1 MILRK
6 ISDTSI
12 VIAFYRY
19 FYRWY
24 SRVGQSVSYIYHNSQ
39 TCKLAKGFW
48 GEIKICLRYSFLG
61 RITEPKQ
68 TTSGVLDTSRV
79 VQHLII
85 FLKRWK
91 DKVTRYLRTSLAT
104 MLAKDIKKD
113 IYFSPVRI
121 ASIIAITAITV
132 NVFLSVVLQKQI
144 GLWGWLMQGLFL
156 FGAVL
161 GLFCKADWPTVK
173 RSSVLLKKMRMD

>member
-12 VIAFYRY
+12 VIAFFRY
-19 FYRWY
+19 LYKWY
-24 SRVGQSVSYIYHNSQ
+24 SQVGQSVSYIYHNSQ
-39 TCKLAKGFW
+39 TYRLPKRFW
-48 GEIKICLRYSFLG
+48 EEIKICLRYSFLG

-79 VQHLII
+79 VQHLIN

-91 DKVTRYLRTSLAT
+91 NNVIRYLRTSLAT
-104 MLAKDIKKD
+104 IMVKDTRKD

-121 ASIIAITAITV
+121 ASIIVVTAITV
-132 NVFLSVVLQKQI
+132 NVFLYIVLQKQI
-144 GLWGWLMQGLFL
+144 GLWGWLMRGLFL
-156 FGAVL
+156 FLAVV
-161 GLFCKADWPTVK
+161 GLFSKADWPTVK
-173 RSSVLLKKMRMD
+173 RSSVLLKKIRMD